1 MSQGEVQ
8 RGVPLTVMVKRNQK
22 KKKKNL
28 MMKSSKILSH
38 LMWLYALNGHI
49 FLTYPF
55 FYADYE
61 NLPNILLLCLFSS
74 YLQIDKK
81 IKFKCP
87 IR

>member
-38 LMWLYALNGHI
+38 L
-49 FLTYPF
+49 
-55 FYADYE
+55 
-61 NLPNILLLCLFSS
+61 
-74 YLQIDKK
+74 
-81 IKFKCP
+81 
-87 IR
+87 